1 MEQWQVQRTAGQCAG
16 TGEKLEPG
24 QEYYA
29 ALIDKKTHFDRLDF
43 CCQYWQEHKPEVFSF
58 WKTRMPLPNQKKKL
72 FVDDQVLINFFERLA
87 EESEPVKVNFR
98 FVLALILMRKRILK
112 YEDSRCQNAQEIW
125 RIRLVRDKKIYE
137 LVNPNL
143 NDAQI
148 EEVSQELSTILRGE
162 L

>member
-16 TGEKLEPG
+16 TEKKLEPG
-24 QEYYA
+24 EEYYA
-29 ALIDKKTHFDRLDF
+29 ALIDRKTYFERLDF
-43 CCQYWQEHKPEVFSF
+43 CCQYWQEHTPEVFSF
-58 WKTRMPLPNQKKKL
+58 WKTHMPLPNQKKKL

-87 EESEPVKVNFR
+87 DETEPIKINFC
-98 FVLALILMRKRILK
+98 FVLALILMRKRIIK
-112 YEDSRCQNAQEIW
+112 YEDSHSQEAKEIW
-125 RIRLVRDKKIYE
+125 RVRLVREKKIYE

-148 EEVSQELSTILRGE
+148 EEVSHELSSILRGE